1 MSGSGD
7 DRPRA
12 PSSRPPSLIQ
22 GRVTGA
28 RHVRDGR
35 VCQDAIGGV
44 VSGGVAVLAVADGH
58 GTSLHGDVGAAI
70 AVAVAVEHL
79 TQFAAALGPERDVRS
94 AHAHARDVLR
104 GQLVREWTA
113 RVRAQAGDDGA
124 DLVPYGSTLIFALAT
139 SAYLLVGQLG
149 DGDLLLVDSSGLVTR
164 PLAPDP
170 NNFAEETSS
179 LCQKDAWATL
189 RVLATPA
196 PAANTLLL
204 LSTDGYSKSY
214 ATDAIFEMIAPGV
227 VSQKIGEMVMRHTEE
242 TLVMPERVIRIEANR
257 RESRH
262 ETPVP
267 PSCRRLR
274 PVRLHRNP
282 FLDAAR
288 DYIVTLLSQPILLQE
303 RSPSASCSLH
313 PVRSQGRR

>member
-7 DRPRA
+7 EPRA
-12 PSSRPPSLIQ
+12 PSSPPPSLIQ

-58 GTSLHGDVGAAI
+58 GTSVHGDVGASI
-70 AVAVAVEHL
+70 AVTVAIEHL
-79 TQFAAALGPERDVRS
+79 VQFAAAIGPERDVRS

-113 RVRAQAGDDGA
+113 RVRAQAGDDSA

-139 SAYLLVGQLG
+139 PAYLLVGQLG
-149 DGDLLLVDSSGLVTR
+149 DGDLLLVDSSGVVTR
-164 PLAPDP
+164 PIAPDP

-189 RVLATPA
+189 RVLTTPA
-196 PAANTLLL
+196 PAPNTLLL

-214 ATDAIFEMIAPGV
+214 ATDTIFELIAPDYLAMLDEHGPGV
-227 VSQKIGEMVMRHTEE
+227 VEAQLTEILE
-242 TLVMPERVIRIEANR
+242 QVTVGGSGDDIALGMMYWAGVSAEAVGPLARSAPEL
-257 RESRH
+257 
-262 ETPVP
+262 P
-267 PSCRRLR
+267 P
-274 PVRLHRNP
+274 
-282 FLDAAR
+282 
-288 DYIVTLLSQPILLQE
+288 IV
-303 RSPSASCSLH
+303 
-313 PVRSQGRR
+313 

>member
-1 MSGSGD
+1 MSGNGD

-12 PSSRPPSLIQ
+12 PLSPPPSLIQ

-35 VCQDAIGGV
+35 VCQDAIGGE

-79 TQFAAALGPERDVRS
+79 VQFAAALGPERDVRS

-104 GQLVREWTA
+104 GQLVREWTT

-149 DGDLLLVDSSGLVTR
+149 DGDLLLVGSSGLVTR
-164 PLAPDP
+164 PIAPDP

-189 RVLATPA
+189 RVLTTPA
-196 PAANTLLL
+196 PAPNTLLL

-214 ATDAIFEMIAPGV
+214 ATDAIFEMIAPDYLAMLAEHGPGGV
-227 VSQKIGEMVMRHTEE
+227 EAQ
-242 TLVMPERVIRIEANR
+242 LPEILDQVTVGGSGDDIALGMMYWSGASAEAVGALA
-257 RESRH
+257 
-262 ETPVP
+262 TPAPELP
-267 PSCRRLR
+267 PT
-274 PVRLHRNP
+274 V
-282 FLDAAR
+282 
-288 DYIVTLLSQPILLQE
+288 
-303 RSPSASCSLH
+303 
-313 PVRSQGRR
+313 

>member
-1 MSGSGD
+1 M
-7 DRPRA
+7 
-12 PSSRPPSLIQ
+12 
-22 GRVTGA
+22 TGA

-79 TQFAAALGPERDVRS
+79 PQFAAALGPERDVRS

-113 RVRAQAGDDGA
+113 RDRAQAGDDGG
-124 DLVPYGSTLIFALAT
+124 DLVPYGRPLIFALAT

-214 ATDAIFEMIAPGV
+214 ATDAIFEMIAPDYLAMLAEHGPDGV
-227 VSQKIGEMVMRHTEE
+227 EAQLPEILDQVTVGEERRRHRARHDV
-242 TLVMPERVIRIEANR
+242 LERG
-257 RESRH
+257 
-262 ETPVP
+262 
-267 PSCRRLR
+267 LR
-274 PVRLHRNP
+274 
-282 FLDAAR
+282 
-288 DYIVTLLSQPILLQE
+288 
-303 RSPSASCSLH
+303 
-313 PVRSQGRR
+313 